1 MRTELVEVHQA
12 AEKLRTVV
20 WANEPPSTLE
30 DSVVAI
36 SEVRAMLDAA
46 EIEALG
52 AYDAAKE
59 WKATSALSAATRI
72 ASLTNRPLD
81 DVRWRAGLARKLRTM
96 PHTMV
101 AFELGEI
108 GIDHVRVLCRAN
120 LRALAPEFARDE
132 AELVEKART
141 LRYDE
146 FVTKV
151 QRWREVVDPEGT
163 EKRALSNHEERR
175 LHASESF
182 EGMGRVDGW
191 MEPFSYHVFKTEL
204 DRHYQL
210 LLDAEWADARARL
223 GDAATVHD
231 LERTPA
237 QRRHDA
243 LANMAEASREHA
255 GVAAESSLGTTIV
268 CDHATYL
275 VALARILAA
284 MRGEDPNQYRYPFE
298 RRCEF
303 ADGIPVTP
311 EQAVWAS
318 IAGWIGVLAVDENG
332 HALNHSRNHR
342 FFTSAQRDATMLA
355 FPTCDDP
362 TCSIRS
368 IHCQMDHLLEWIDG
382 GLTDTANG
390 HPLCRGHNL
399 WKEHQR
405 VKNGGVTGRHRRRR
419 TQP

>member
-1 MRTELVEVHQA
+1 M
-12 AEKLRTVV
+12 
-20 WANEPPSTLE
+20 
-30 DSVVAI
+30 
-36 SEVRAMLDAA
+36 VRIDAWLDA
-46 EIEALG
+46 
-52 AYDAAKE
+52 
-59 WKATSALSAATRI
+59 
-72 ASLTNRPLD
+72 
-81 DVRWRAGLARKLRTM
+81 
-96 PHTMV
+96 
-101 AFELGEI
+101 I
-108 GIDHVRVLCRAN
+108 GGT
-120 LRALAPEFARDE
+120 EFL
-132 AELVEKART
+132 AEL
-141 LRYDE
+141 
-146 FVTKV
+146 
-151 QRWREVVDPEGT
+151 
-163 EKRALSNHEERR
+163 RR
-175 LHASESF
+175 LEKELF
-182 EGMGRVDGW
+182 EAD
-191 MEPFSYHVFKTEL
+191 
-204 DRHYQL
+204 
-210 LLDAEWADARARL
+210 WADARARL

-303 ADGIPVTP
+303 ADGTPVTP
-311 EQAVWAS
+311 EQAVWTS
-318 IAGWIGVLAVDENG
+318 IAGWIAVLAVDENG
-332 HALNHSRNHR
+332 HPLNYSRHRR
-342 FFTSAQRDATMLA
+342 FFAGPQRDAAMLA